1 MQEIPGFVRPVCNIL
16 ESQMFHIFFS
26 FPRSQCSGDGCASSK
41 LEWVADVFLSSLV
54 SHSGGFAGAPVVLW
68 SHSDHRSSI
77 LASEAGVSG
86 SSGSGGRRPVA
97 LPRSRDFLRQPH
109 FQRFHLGMSRLSS
122 CLGTIKRFTRAGGFF
137 RRVAQP
143 VSFAR

>member
-1 MQEIPGFVRPVCNIL
+1 MQEIPGFDRPVCSIL

-26 FPRSQCSGDGCASSK
+26 LPRSQCSGDGCASSK

-54 SHSGGFAGAPVVLW
+54 SRSGGFEGAPVVVW

-77 LASEAGVSG
+77 LASEAGVSE

-109 FQRFHLGMSRLSS
+109 FHRFHLGVSRL
-122 CLGTIKRFTRAGGFF
+122 CLHAWGLSNDS
-137 RRVAQP
+137 P
-143 VSFAR
+143 VQVGSPGV